1 MHVLRREEHGFYF
14 DNLNNLLTESH
25 IVDTL
30 SGLLSWHDDERRLL
44 LLLSMLV
51 GLMRFRSENASWN
64 IKIVGEEIYRSDSRR
79 VFCSSGGESIW
90 ILSFATTSG
99 SVYRMNTFAFFFCA
113 TPALRIV
120 NYIFI
125 IVHFGD
131 KFINNLRTGE
141 TYQRNDLW
149 APHVLVCA
157 SSMMMT
163 RWEAEWEWNSEIGKL
178 FTMFVKVCS
187 SHSCFIFHKDPNR
200 WGRDKRSPAEWYEV

>member
-1 MHVLRREEHGFYF
+1 MCFEEEHGFYF
-14 DNLNNLLTESH
+14 DNLNNLLAESH

-30 SGLLSWHDDERRLL
+30 SGLLSWHDERRLL

-51 GLMRFRSENASWN
+51 RLMRFGSENASWN

-99 SVYRMNTFAFFFCA
+99 SVYKMNTFAFLFCA

-149 APHVLVCA
+149 APHLLRLCVFNDDDTVRSRMGVKFGNWKALYNVCQ
-157 SSMMMT
+157 S
-163 RWEAEWEWNSEIGKL
+163 L
-178 FTMFVKVCS
+178 FFTFLFYFSQGPELM
-187 SHSCFIFHKDPNR
+187 
-200 WGRDKRSPAEWYEV
+200 GEG